1 MVYDLR
7 LGVVVGGLEFKI
19 MVYDLGFKVYGL
31 WFINEY
37 VERYINLFKKRLVW
51 LIVSLG
57 LRLEGRIMIRD
68 KVTIK
73 ENVRV
78 NGKVKIRFRGM
89 IYGLGFKVY

>member
-1 MVYDLR
+1 
-7 LGVVVGGLEFKI
+7 
-19 MVYDLGFKVYGL
+19 
-31 WFINEY
+31 
-37 VERYINLFKKRLVW
+37 
-51 LIVSLG
+51 
-57 LRLEGRIMIRD
+57 MIRD